1 LPFFDPRALICSAV
15 RRPPKANRYQRRYL
29 GIHSATLKFDTPVGR
44 SSQIVGISATGSR
57 SRFALAVSSI
67 PISKPSRESMPTSR
81 TKLVEYALNEFV
93 ASRVPSRANRRSERP
108 AVRDSMPLT
117 SGPPTCCPPA
127 MYRDAAATATPRSTS
142 LARSSICLE
151 SSQPSAIVTTATLAT
166 AASMPKRIAFAGPG
180 P

>member
-1 LPFFDPRALICSAV
+1 M
-15 RRPPKANRYQRRYL
+15 